1 MLNSNFTKFT
11 SRVFFIF
18 TNVRNNPSTWTDC
31 CFSTECS
38 MCYTVLGCVCFS
50 HRFVSLWYVIES
62 LKYITYTQYTIQ
74 MTANFQWLPWCL
86 CISSNR
92 TRTRARTNTGW
103 FVFVYATVHTV
114 HCTPC
119 RARCVYPLGRS
130 YMFHT
135 HYARPKN
142 TRCVELLLHNTLQD
156 AFKARISA
164 WICRRASIK
173 TNTSIQKRTQKKP
186 SEVNA

>member
-1 MLNSNFTKFT
+1 MLYVLYGAGLCVFFT
-11 SRVFFIF
+11 SFRIALI
-18 TNVRNNPSTWTDC
+18 RNRIA
-31 CFSTECS
+31 EI
-38 MCYTVLGCVCFS
+38 Y
-50 HRFVSLWYVIES
+50 HI
-62 LKYITYTQYTIQ
+62 YTIQ

-92 TRTRARTNTGW
+92 TRTRTHTGW

-114 HCTPC
+114 QCTPC

-130 YMFHT
+130 YMFYT

-142 TRCVELLLHNTLQD
+142 TRCVELLLLLLLLHGTLQD

-173 TNTSIQKRTQKKP
+173 TNTTIQKRTQKKP